1 MSQTNF
7 STFSYNDEE
16 SSTIVSR
23 VTTSN
28 KFLATPPE
36 ELRGRDYEKELQRQ
50 VALDLHLV
58 TLAEYHRTKR
68 IPRGLRVSLRP
79 TLFSD
84 NPLFCDKFEA
94 IINKCSMDI
103 IILTIEF
110 LQKEIQ
116 QVSDSIRSTE
126 EQLKQSLSASDLD
139 QLKAKTNDFITNF
152 GTNLETKKRQ
162 KFFRDQ
168 EDYTKGTVYRWRSG
182 DGSRFQ
188 RPYRF
193 GGYASTSDSDGDYG
207 APRQQQN
214 FLERRPPITRQGGG
228 RERKVSKQP
237 RGPDMDSVTETLIT
251 LK

>member
-16 SSTIVSR
+16 SSTIVSK

-58 TLAEYHRTKR
+58 TIAEYHRTKS

-79 TLFSD
+79 TLFSE
-84 NPLFCDKFEA
+84 NPLYCDKFEA

-103 IILTIEF
+103 ILTIEF

-116 QVSDSIRSTE
+116 QITDSILSTE

-152 GTNLETKKRQ
+152 RTNLETKKRQ

-188 RPYRF
+188 CPYRF

-207 APRQQQN
+207 SPRQQQS
-214 FLERRPPITRQGGG
+214 FLEPRRPPTRKPGGG
-228 RERKVSKQP
+228 RGGERYSNNREGRIWTQSQK
-237 RGPDMDSVTETLIT
+237 R
-251 LK
+251 